1 MVYNI
6 LQEVVKLKTVEPIR
20 DPKKIKKVKNIL
32 KQRGYRDYLLFSI
45 GINTG
50 LRISD
55 ILKLK
60 VKDVKDKSHI
70 ILKEG
75 KTQKEKRFFI
85 NKKLRED
92 IDAYIFNK
100 EDDDFLFES
109 RKNDEEGN
117 AKAISRNQAYNILRA
132 VADEVELENIGT
144 HSMRKTFGYHHY
156 KKHKDIALLQ
166 EIFNHSSPSVTL
178 KYIGINQ
185 ENQDNSVKEFYL

>member
-1 MVYNI
+1 M
-6 LQEVVKLKTVEPIR
+6 KTVEPIR
-20 DPKKIKKVKNIL
+20 NANKIKEVKNIL

-60 VKDVKDKSHI
+60 VEDVKDKSHI

-75 KTQKEKRFFI
+75 KTKKTKRFFI
-85 NKKLRED
+85 NEKLRED
-92 IDAYIFNK
+92 IDTYIFNK
-100 EDDDFLFES
+100 EDRGFLFES
-109 RKNDEEGN
+109 RKTDDKGDP
-117 AKAISRNQAYNILRA
+117 KAISRNQAYNILKA
-132 VADEVELENIGT
+132 VADEVGLDNIGT

-156 KKHKDIALLQ
+156 KKHKDVALLQ
-166 EIFNHSSPSVTL
+166 GIFNHSSPSVTL
-178 KYIGINQ
+178 RYIGINQ